1 MRDIVA
7 WSLMI
12 WLGFGLGAC
21 GPQLPG
27 LGSLT
32 PSAREGGA
40 AFDPG
45 TGVPPPWESTGDALP
60 VGSSR
65 PGGDAAAPGLAVVDA
80 AAPADAKGDGPRAD
94 AGDLRDAPVA
104 RAPRAGEI
112 VVDELLVDPAGN
124 DLGHEWV
131 EVANLTGEPLD
142 LATLHVADG
151 ATDVAVDARVLPG
164 AGFLVLGQSIDRA
177 HNGDAPVDVAYGTK
191 LALGNGAD
199 QLVLCLGPCASGV
212 RLDAVAWASAW
223 GDAYVGHAVVIE
235 REGTTCPAEVAYRA
249 GGNFGSPGRANPPCP
264 RVVAEPARDGGD
276 ARPDR

>member
-7 WSLMI
+7 WSLVI
-12 WLGFGLGAC
+12 WLGFSLGAC
-21 GPQLPG
+21 EPQLPG

-32 PSAREGGA
+32 SSARDGGA

-45 TGVPPPWESTGDALP
+45 SGDPPPRDPAGDAPP
-60 VGSSR
+60 VGPSR
-65 PGGDAAAPGLAVVDA
+65 SGGDAAAPVPAGVDA
-80 AAPADAKGDGPRAD
+80 RVADAKGEVASAD
-94 AGDLRDAPVA
+94 AGEPRDAPVA

-112 VVDELLVDPAGN
+112 VVDELLVDPAGS

-151 ATDVAVDARVLPG
+151 TTEVAVDARVLPG
-164 AGFLVLGQSIDRA
+164 GGLLVLGQSIDRA

-191 LALGNGAD
+191 LALSNGAD
-199 QLVLCLGPCASGV
+199 QLVLCLGPCATGV
-212 RLDAVAWASAW
+212 RLDAVAWTSAW

-235 REGTTCPAEVAYRA
+235 RDGTTCPAEVAYGA

-264 RVVAEPARDGGD
+264 QVVAEPARDGGD